1 MCIRDRA
8 GIIRSKKGNIQPAIV
23 ELSPGHLVAYCRR
36 GGGYGPVQDGFIV
49 RAESRDAGRT
59 WTEGLDS
66 KFPNPNSA
74 VDLIRLQSGAL
85 VLVYNHSMEDRTP
98 LTVAL
103 SADGDK
109 TWPHRKD
116 LATGKDSFA
125 YPVALQ
131 ARDGRIHIVYTSNT
145 RKVIQHAVI
154 EESWLK
160 SR

>member
-1 MCIRDRA
+1 MLAYDILPILLQTA
-8 GIIRSKKGNIQPAIV
+8 SAQP
-23 ELSPGHLVAYCRR
+23 LL
-36 GGGYGPVQDGFIV
+36 
-49 RAESRDAGRT
+49 
-59 WTEGLDS
+59 
-66 KFPNPNSA
+66 
-74 VDLIRLQSGAL
+74 
-85 VLVYNHSMEDRTP
+85 
-98 LTVAL
+98 VAL